1 MIALCVLEIEMA
13 SKSTLTSVYIRQM
26 FIDFFTARDHVFV
39 PSSPVLLPPN
49 EHDNSLGDL
58 FVNSGIIQVAA
69 GAKRR

>member
-1 MIALCVLEIEMA
+1 
-13 SKSTLTSVYIRQM
+13 M